1 MLLRTRIKGS
11 IAVFELAA
19 VITGIMVIAY
29 ISSSFYDATE
39 VKKQAT
45 EGYNYSS
52 KLAGNV
58 IKYYDENGVY
68 PSDNYNNYGVSPGNY
83 VESVTYT
90 DKTPSENAYVLAT
103 FKSTGA
109 IHAMLKGKFILL
121 RLEGSGGPPE
131 NPNHLVYSC
140 FTNVNSSILDGGLQA
155 NNEVSQIVGNS
166 CEIITAIEHVL

>member
-1 MLLRTRIKGS
+1 MRLKGS

-29 ISSSFYDATE
+29 ISSSFYDATK
-39 VKKQAT
+39 VKQQAA
-45 EGYNYSS
+45 EGYNYGV
-52 KLAGNV
+52 KLADSV
-58 IKYYDENGVY
+58 IEYYEDNSMY
-68 PSDNYNNYGVSPGNY
+68 PSDNYNNYGVNPGNY

-90 DKTPSENAYVLAT
+90 DKTPSTHGYVLAT
-103 FKSTGA
+103 FKNLGT
-109 IHAMLKGKFILL
+109 IHATLKGKFILL

-131 NPNHLVYSC
+131 NPNHLVYRC

-166 CEIITAIEHVL
+166 CEIITAIDHVL